1 MKNKAVRHIL
11 SLVITLLFG
20 LVAYYFTLPALSIH
34 SSSLFVFA
42 TVLLGVYNLSYFA
55 LSTSSFKLFNIY
67 NHRPVF
73 AGGSSKGL
81 FKASLIIVG
90 VFILTGIIGG
100 LTSAKIFNASRYQSM
115 LNVQPGNFE
124 DDVHQVSYDKIPS
137 LDYDS
142 AVVLGNRKMG
152 EMSDFVS
159 QFEVTDRYT
168 QINFQGRPVR
178 VTPLKYVDMIK
189 WINNTK
195 KGIPGYLRIDM
206 VTQEVTLVRLEE
218 GIKYTPDEH
227 FSKNLT
233 RLLRFKYPTFI
244 FEDETFEID
253 DNGTPYW
260 ICPKLKFTIGLYGG
274 VDIDGAVLVNA
285 VTGESKYYPID
296 EIPEWVDRVY
306 NAELLIEQYNNY
318 GTLKHGYF
326 NSIFSQKDSQMTTEG
341 YNYIVIN
348 DDIYMYTGVTSV
360 ASDESNIGFV
370 LINQRTKETKYYGIP
385 GAEEFSAMSS
395 AEGNV
400 QHLGYR
406 AVFPILLNVG
416 GEPTYFIPLKDNSG
430 LVKMYAMVNVR
441 QYQIVATGE
450 NIATCEKSYIK
461 LLQQSNIGQTSS
473 LFGELTGKITDIRSA
488 VIEGNTNY
496 FITLDTGDKTFQISA
511 ATDSSAVLLNIG
523 DTITVTV
530 RSSDE
535 SLSII
540 PIQKFIKS

>member
-1 MKNKAVRHIL
+1 
-11 SLVITLLFG
+11 
-20 LVAYYFTLPALSIH
+20 
-34 SSSLFVFA
+34 
-42 TVLLGVYNLSYFA
+42 
-55 LSTSSFKLFNIY
+55 
-67 NHRPVF
+67 
-73 AGGSSKGL
+73 
-81 FKASLIIVG
+81 
-90 VFILTGIIGG
+90 
-100 LTSAKIFNASRYQSM
+100 
-115 LNVQPGNFE
+115 
-124 DDVHQVSYDKIPS
+124 
-137 LDYDS
+137 
-142 AVVLGNRKMG
+142 
-152 EMSDFVS
+152 
-159 QFEVTDRYT
+159 
-168 QINFQGRPVR
+168 
-178 VTPLKYVDMIK
+178 
-189 WINNTK
+189 
-195 KGIPGYLRIDM
+195 
-206 VTQEVTLVRLEE
+206 
-218 GIKYTPDEH
+218 
-227 FSKNLT
+227 
-233 RLLRFKYPTFI
+233 
-244 FEDETFEID
+244 
-253 DNGTPYW
+253 
-260 ICPKLKFTIGLYGG
+260 
-274 VDIDGAVLVNA
+274 
-285 VTGESKYYPID
+285 
-296 EIPEWVDRVY
+296 
-306 NAELLIEQYNNY
+306 
-318 GTLKHGYF
+318 
-326 NSIFSQKDSQMTTEG
+326 MTAEG

>member
-20 LVAYYFTLPALSIH
+20 LVAYYLTLPALSIH
-34 SSSLFVFA
+34 STSLFVFI
-42 TVLLGVYNLSYFA
+42 TVLLGVYNLSYFI
-55 LSTSSFKLFNIY
+55 LSASSFKFFSIY

-73 AGGSSKGL
+73 SAGSSKGL

-90 VFILTGIIGG
+90 VFILTGIVGG

-178 VTPLKYVDMIK
+178 VTPLKYVDFIK
-189 WINNTK
+189 WLNNTK

-227 FSKNLT
+227 FGKNLT

-326 NSIFSQKDSQMTTEG
+326 NSIFSQRDSQMTTEG

-370 LINQRTKETKYYGIP
+370 LINQRTKETKYYAIP

-430 LVKMYAMVNVR
+430 LVKMYAMVNVK

-473 LFGELTGKITDIRSA
+473 LFGEITGKITDIRSA

-496 FITLDTGDKTFQISA
+496 FITLDTGEKTYQISA
-511 ATDSSAVLLNIG
+511 AADSSAVLLNIG
-523 DTITVTV
+523 DTITVTI